1 MNTVEDRIRAATR
14 AAANTVPPDGVPPL
28 RLPTTESPRRTRR
41 HRRAW
46 GARRGPLGRGS
57 YRPRWTPWLAP
68 AAAALAVVVI
78 VVAVVGIGHSV
89 HHSGVTGTRPA
100 TTHPGPS
107 VPGTTAGPPVSAYV
121 RSGQIPPY
129 YLAIDVPS
137 ASTGIPANAQVR
149 ATVSGHT
156 LATIKPSGA
165 GRAIVAVTAAADDR
179 TFVLAEQ
186 ARAPGTGAVLGQSIT
201 FYLVRLSSAGQPG
214 PATRLPE
221 SVPTG
226 QLMTGL
232 ALSPGGSELA
242 IAIQPGRA
250 GDASA
255 TQEIKVYPLG
265 GGPVRTWSGD
275 GIIGGPDD
283 ATSLSWA
290 DSQRTLAF
298 NWQSGQV
305 ASVRLLNLESAGG
318 SLLASSRQVMSVAAE
333 LTQSAGLSIITP
345 DGSAIVYAAS
355 PLARAD
361 SKLPHAYTTSGFAE
375 FSTATGRVTRV
386 LGSWSGPEAVS
397 VLWSDANGRVLI
409 GIVASADY
417 AYVGVISGNTFT
429 PLNDQANTAAP
440 DTSTW

>member
-1 MNTVEDRIRAATR
+1 MSTVEDRIRAATR

-28 RLPTTESPRRTRR
+28 RLPPAGSS
-41 HRRAW
+41 RRA
-46 GARRGPLGRGS
+46 RRWPLDLRS
-57 YRPRWTPWLAP
+57 YRPRWVFGSPWLTP

-78 VVAVVGIGHSV
+78 VVAVLSIGQSV
-89 HHSGVTGTRPA
+89 HHSGATGPRPA
-100 TTHPGPS
+100 TAHPGPS

-121 RSGQIPPY
+121 GSGQIPAY
-129 YLAIDVPS
+129 YVAIDPPG
-137 ASTGIPANAQVR
+137 APTGLPADAEVR
-149 ATVSGHT
+149 ATVNGHT

-186 ARAPGTGAVLGQSIT
+186 AATGDEPGQAIT

-221 SVPTG
+221 SVPAG

-242 IAIQPGRA
+242 VALQPVHVQ
-250 GDASA
+250 DAA
-255 TQEIKVYPLG
+255 KTQEIEVFPLG
-265 GGPVRTWSGD
+265 GGPVRTWFGD
-275 GIIGGPDD
+275 GTIGAPDD
-283 ATSLSWA
+283 TTSLSWA
-290 DSQRTLAF
+290 DSERTLAF

-305 ASVRLLNLESAGG
+305 TSVRLLNPESSGG
-318 SLLASSRQVMSVAAE
+318 SLLANSRPVMSLAPE
-333 LTQSAGLSIITP
+333 LTQPAGLSIITP
-345 DGSAIVYAAS
+345 DGSAIVVAAS

-361 SKLPHAYTTSGFAE
+361 SKVPHAFTESGFAE
-375 FSTATGRVTRV
+375 FSTATGHVTRI
-386 LGSWSGPEAVS
+386 LGSWSGPEVFN
-397 VLWSDANGRVLI
+397 VLWSDPNGRVLI
-409 GIVASADY
+409 GIIASADH

>member
-14 AAANTVPPDGVPPL
+14 AAANTVPPDGVPPR
-28 RLPTTESPRRTRR
+28 RLPAAGSARR
-41 HRRAW
+41 HRRA
-46 GARRGPLGRGS
+46 RRWPLNLGS
-57 YRPRWTPWLAP
+57 FRPRWVFGSPWLAP

-78 VVAVVGIGHSV
+78 VVAVVSIGHSV
-89 HHSGVTGTRPA
+89 HHSGVTGPRPA
-100 TTHPGPS
+100 TSHPGPS
-107 VPGTTAGPPVSAYV
+107 VPGTTAGPPVSSYV
-121 RSGQIPPY
+121 GSGQIPPY
-129 YLAIDVPS
+129 YVAIDPPG
-137 ASTGIPANAQVR
+137 AATGSPAAAEVR

-186 ARAPGTGAVLGQSIT
+186 AVAAGTGAEQGQAIA

-221 SVPTG
+221 SVPAG

-242 IAIQPGRA
+242 IAIQPGHA
-250 GDASA
+250 GDASP
-255 TQEIKVYPLG
+255 TQEIKVYPLS
-265 GGPVRTWSGD
+265 GGPVRTWSGA
-275 GIIGGPDD
+275 GTIGAPDD

-305 ASVRLLNLESAGG
+305 ASVRLLNLESAGS

-333 LTQSAGLSIITP
+333 LTQPAGLSIITP

-375 FSTATGRVTRV
+375 FSTATGRVTRI
-386 LGSWSGPEAVS
+386 LGSWSGPEAVN

-409 GIVASADY
+409 GIIASADR

-440 DTSTW
+440 DASTW